1 MHRAPTIA
9 LAAALLTLVGPAW
22 AEPSEGPASEVP
34 TPELPTVDVCVPDEA
49 IARRRVLVIG
59 VDGVRPDALLAA
71 RAPNMRRL
79 ARTGTVSWDAEVADI
94 TLSGPSW
101 SALLT
106 GVGVDK
112 HGVTD
117 NAFEDHA
124 LDRWPTI
131 FERARRARADAW
143 MASFVAWRPLQ
154 RFVLTTEV
162 LDRSAWR
169 RSDDRVVAEATAA
182 LRRRDP
188 LLTFVH
194 LDGVDAAGHKHGYG
208 PDNPRYLRAIAA
220 ADAHVGELLRAVKRR
235 KTRAAE
241 DWLIVVTTDH
251 GGTGY
256 GHKDDLPANRRVFVI
271 AHGLGPAGSG
281 FTTATPRLTD
291 VAPTV
296 LAWLGV
302 PFAAAGE
309 ADDALDGHALVA
321 EGASDAARRV
331 ACSAL
336 PTAADAR

>member
-9 LAAALLTLVGPAW
+9 LALALLTQVGPAW
-22 AEPSEGPASEVP
+22 ATPSEVSAPDLPAVDRP
-34 TPELPTVDVCVPDEA
+34 APDVCVPDDA

-59 VDGVRPDALLAA
+59 VDGVRPDALQAA
-71 RAPNMRRL
+71 RAPNVRRL
-79 ARTGTVSWDAEVADI
+79 ARTGTVSWDAEVTDI

-106 GVGVDK
+106 GVGVAK
-112 HGVTD
+112 HGVVD

-131 FERARRARADAW
+131 FERARRARPDAW
-143 MASFVAWRPLQ
+143 LAAFVAWRPLQ
-154 RFVLTTEV
+154 RFVLTTEI

-169 RSDDRVVAEATAA
+169 RDDDRVVAEATAA
-182 LRRRDP
+182 LRRKDP

-208 PDNPRYLRAIAA
+208 PDNPRYMRAIAA
-220 ADAHVGELLRAVKRR
+220 ADARVGELLRAVKRR

-256 GHKDDLPANRRVFVI
+256 GHKDDLPTNRRVFVI
-271 AHGLGPAGSG
+271 AHGLGPAGSV
-281 FTTATPRLTD
+281 FTAATPRLTD

-296 LAWLGV
+296 LTWLGV

-309 ADDALDGHALVA
+309 GDDALDGHALVVD
-321 EGASDAARRV
+321 GAPESSRI